1 MNGTGYGAQ
10 RNGGMNGSVHG
21 IGRMDNDGPIGNPYM
36 TPEDSRANDAYY
48 RRMQKRTDKVACTI
62 GSKGPS
68 GLRPFWD
75 FNQDSLDEPTV
86 RWQAE
91 TDLNGNLKTLYIQ
104 APYGYHE
111 DMMTAP
117 KSMVLGNIAKQ
128 MESNGHP
135 NWAGAVRNDMVS
147 EVSWVSGN
155 CQTVGISYAPNA
167 KVDRTFLL
175 ALSNWDP
182 YNIQVLHPELMN
194 KLADDEKATDA
205 VRMDWN
211 WLPMTAMIVGYTI
224 AATYGFLALLNPA
237 TALVPAIGGL
247 LCGVAGSLAVSNKE
261 FMKTLKKESRSLG
274 DRPGYV
280 LKTTSGWVVM
290 LFDASTHATPEQLT
304 AKAIEELNEHLQATN
319 DVDKDA
325 VIVSKFTN
333 KQGNMVF
340 LQSQHPLHAECELSP
355 YDAQEY
361 LSLYAKHQKPI
372 LADRRYKANGPTVIN
387 TTASLPEVQYQP
399 STNESTATGDN
410 GAWTPQNAMLRAADR
425 ANQRVQE
432 SGNAAEEMNGRYMK
446 MFESFT
452 SDTGEPSSSQPAHI
466 PQHMYASLNGKARE
480 LNGHIS
486 EALARL
492 KSLDV
497 PVSESAELLDTLG
510 TAAQYTSGLD
520 IGTIDNPTTAEVV
533 QGNLAMY
540 EEKTRAVMDRLDA
553 IERNAEKAKLDRLM
567 DDVTNS
573 TGTLGSESTVPV
585 LSPMPAPAAV
595 PSAHK
600 ASTGGVSGMGEGN
613 GNGSINGHAVNPFRD
628 PVNSDDTTVSDKG
641 AQPLHDTVPASTSAG
656 SNGVTADGDGDS
668 MSSLIDSITDDLN
681 DENGL

>member
-1 MNGTGYGAQ
+1 MNGTGYRPQ
-10 RNGGMNGSVHG
+10 RNGGMNGSAYG
-21 IGRMDNDGPIGNPYM
+21 IGRMDNDGSIWNPYM
-36 TPEDSRANDAYY
+36 TPEGGNTNDAYY
-48 RRMQKRTDKVACTI
+48 RHMQKRTDKVACTI
-62 GSKGPS
+62 GAKGSS

-75 FNQDSLDEPTV
+75 FNQDSLDEPAV

-111 DMMTAP
+111 DMMAAS
-117 KSMVLGNIAKQ
+117 KSIVLENIAKQ
-128 MESNGHP
+128 MEANGHP
-135 NWAGAVRNDMVS
+135 KWASIVRDDMVS

-155 CQTVGISYAPNA
+155 CQAVGISYALNA

-182 YNIQVLHPELMN
+182 YNIQVLHPELMS

-205 VRMDWN
+205 VRMGWS

-237 TALVPAIGGL
+237 TALVPAVGGL
-247 LCGVAGSLAVSNKE
+247 LCGVAGSLAASNKE
-261 FMKTLKKESRSLG
+261 FMKTLKNDSRSLG
-274 DRPGYV
+274 NRPGYV

-325 VIVSKFTN
+325 IIVNKFTN

-340 LQSQHPLHAECELSP
+340 LQSQYPLHAECELSP

-387 TTASLPEVQYQP
+387 TTASLLGAQYQP
-399 STNESTATGDN
+399 STNESTTTGDN
-410 GAWTPQNAMLRAADR
+410 GTWDPQNAMLRAADR

-432 SGNAAEEMNGRYMK
+432 SGDAAEEMNGRYMK

-452 SDTGEPSSSQPAHI
+452 SDAGEPSSSQPAHI
-466 PQHMYASLNGKARE
+466 PQHMYASLDEKSRE
-480 LNGHIS
+480 LNEHIS

-492 KSLDV
+492 KSLNV

-510 TAAQYTSGLD
+510 TAAQYASGLD
-520 IGTIDNPTTAEVV
+520 IGAIDNPTTAKVV

-540 EEKTRAVMDRLDA
+540 EERTRAVMDRLDA
-553 IERNAEKAKLDRLM
+553 IEHDAEKAKLDRLM
-567 DDVTNS
+567 GDITNS
-573 TGTLGSESTVPV
+573 TGTLGPESTVPV
-585 LSPMPAPAAV
+585 LPPMPAPATV
-595 PSAHK
+595 PLAHK
-600 ASTGGVSGMGEGN
+600 ASTGGVSGTGE
-613 GNGSINGHAVNPFRD
+613 GNGSINGHVVNPFRT
-628 PVNSDDTTVSDKG
+628 PVDGNGTTATVKND
-641 AQPLHDTVPASTSAG
+641 QPSHDTVPEGISAG
-656 SNGVTADGDGDS
+656 SNGTTTEGDGDS